1 MHIIKYDYSTIY
13 HKLLDTIYFS
23 PDFHLY
29 DGYKESLNVSFT
41 LTNIMNNKVINK
53 NKEPNYDYAKAYF
66 KHIISGNT
74 NINKLAEINPIVKKF
89 TDSTGLPT
97 NFTSQYGP
105 RIKSQL
111 PRVIKLLKEDTH
123 TRRAVINILDKDD
136 KIIWDIE
143 TTHEYPCTN
152 IIHFFIRKNKLHCLV
167 QMRSNNMVNTI
178 TYDVY
183 IFTNLMKY
191 VYNKLKK
198 KEEIGYK
205 GLQWGNYH
213 HQISSAH
220 IFNRD
225 NKLVEL
231 ILKGEANE

>member
-1 MHIIKYDYSTIY
+1 MIKSDSYSKIY
-13 HKLLDTIYFS
+13 HQLLKDVYNNPEFEVFG
-23 PDFHLY
+23 DF
-29 DGYKESLNVSFT
+29 KECLNVSFT
-41 LTNIMNNKVINK
+41 LSNIMNNEVINHYK
-53 NKEPNYDYAKAYF
+53 APNYKYAKEYF

-74 NINKLAEINPIVKKF
+74 NVNKLAEINPIVKKF

-198 KEEIGYK
+198 IEEIGYK